1 MSTTGEPITRYGVSI
16 WLYDYV
22 MPNELRQQGYQTTLL
37 DLVDEILNLC
47 LSLHDDLRTH
57 AVQILF
63 SMILSEFQ
71 STGDFV
77 KIETELINKMDE
89 LFMSEMKT
97 DDLSRAL
104 FVQELR
110 GLFDQSSVDQR
121 LRGRVT
127 DSLNSVDGFLLLLV
141 SVRELPDGE
150 EYQDDRVIATLRLM
164 NFIRRIGRNEIYI
177 KYVHQLVNVSFPT
190 HNFALRISLLLRCT
204 SKITTTLRLG

>member
-1 MSTTGEPITRYGVSI
+1 
-16 WLYDYV
+16 
-22 MPNELRQQGYQTTLL
+22 
-37 DLVDEILNLC
+37 
-47 LSLHDDLRTH
+47 
-57 AVQILF
+57 
-63 SMILSEFQ
+63 MILSEFE
-71 STGDFV
+71 STGDFI

-110 GLFDQSSVDQR
+110 GFFDQCSVDQR
-121 LRGRVT
+121 LRDRVT
-127 DSLNSVDGFLLLLV
+127 GSLNSVDDFLLLLA

-177 KYVHQLVNVSFPT
+177 KYVHQLVNVSFP
-190 HNFALRISLLLRCT
+190 FAVLCPVEYSP
-204 SKITTTLRLG
+204 